1 MKGKDLSGKKFHK
14 LSVIERSGSN
24 RQGSSTWKC
33 LCDCGK
39 YITASSDYLTRKTQ
53 PISLVVVKGLKEGTV
68 INLEDYRPV
77 WTNSK
82 MCCSNCQSV
91 WVATFHIDTEK
102 LECYNCGE
110 LVPVTKEEK

>member
-1 MKGKDLSGKKFHK
+1 MKCKFCKEPCGNSHCPYT
-14 LSVIERSGSN
+14 ESN
-24 RQGSSTWKC
+24 
-33 LCDCGK
+33 
-39 YITASSDYLTRKTQ
+39 
-53 PISLVVVKGLKEGTV
+53 V

-110 LVPVTKEEK
+110 LVPVTKGENL